1 MAEGLRAVAILTEQ
15 LGSIPS
21 THMGAH
27 NQPSLTQGPEDPDGL
42 FWLLQAPGIQAKHSY
57 T

>member
-1 MAEGLRAVAILTEQ
+1 MAEGLRALAILTEQ